1 MDHQQLIALFTFAFV
16 MIVTPGPNNI
26 MLMTSGA
33 NVGFMK
39 TLPHMLGVTVGF
51 SAMVMLIGLGLVGIF
66 DAFPVLHTVLQV
78 ISGGYLLYLAYAIAT
93 SSAPTERGDDQYRPL
108 TFWMAVS
115 FQWVNP
121 KGWSMALSTVTLYN
135 PSGNWQGI
143 AIIAAVYAMVNLP
156 STGMWTL
163 AGQKLQ
169 RVLTHPARLRVFN
182 YAMAALLVAS
192 TVPAMLM

>member
-1 MDHQQLIALFTFAFV
+1 MEHQQLIALFTFAFV
-16 MIVTPGPNNI
+16 TIITPGPNNI

-51 SAMVMLIGLGLVGIF
+51 SAMVTLIGIGLVGIF
-66 DAFPVLHTVLQV
+66 HAYPWLHNVLQAV
-78 ISGGYLLYLAYAIAT
+78 SIMYLLYLSYAIAT
-93 SSAPTERGDDQYRPL
+93 SRAPTERGDDQYRPL
-108 TFWMAVS
+108 TFWMAAS

-135 PSGNWQGI
+135 PEGNWHGI
-143 AIIAAVYAMVNLP
+143 VIIALVFALVNLP
-156 STGMWTL
+156 STGIWTL

-169 RVLTHPARLRVFN
+169 QVLTHPTRLRMFN
-182 YAMAALLVAS
+182 YAMAGLLLVS
-192 TVPAMLM
+192 IVPVFVL

>member
-1 MDHQQLIALFTFAFV
+1 MEHQQLIALFTFAFV
-16 MIVTPGPNNI
+16 TIITPGPNNI

-51 SAMVMLIGLGLVGIF
+51 SAMVTLIGIGLVGIF
-66 DAFPVLHTVLQV
+66 HTYPWLHNVLQAV
-78 ISGGYLLYLAYAIAT
+78 SIMYLLYLAYAIAT
-93 SSAPTERGDDQYRPL
+93 SRAPKERGDDQYRPL

-135 PSGNWQGI
+135 PEGNWHGI
-143 AIIAAVYAMVNLP
+143 AIIAFVFALVNLP
-156 STGMWTL
+156 STGLWTL

-169 RVLTHPARLRVFN
+169 QVLTHPTRLRMFN
-182 YAMAALLVAS
+182 YAMAGLLLVS
-192 TVPAMLM
+192 IVPVFVL